1 MLYHNTMFYHNTKII
16 SNILRKR
23 TIRNNYLCKFND
35 LNKYFKREIAKG
47 LINERLLIIMSIKV
61 NTILSLSKFVSNRRK
76 FWNATVSRKLL

>member
-1 MLYHNTMFYHNTKII
+1 MFYHKTKII

-23 TIRNNYLCKFND
+23 AIRNNYLCKFSD

-61 NTILSLSKFVSNRRK
+61 NTILSLSKFVSSRQK